1 MAQGKTNR
9 RTAPKNHPVRNSPR
23 GSDEESDDQGVHFDP
38 EVVAQETI
46 KRVKP
51 HLKLIGAA
59 IIAVIIVLVGRS
71 LIAQSH
77 GTTEA
82 VAYAKLHKAIGLI
95 KPIDFINVGGV
106 PGLIDE
112 QKEILADVIENH
124 AGSLAAV
131 EAEYHL
137 AKVDFLLEDF
147 GSAQTRFAAFYATY
161 DDHELAPAA
170 RLGEANSLYA
180 EAKYEEAFT
189 KFKALADDASVDA
202 VSVRARQSARSQA
215 ANCAAV
221 LGRLDDARAL
231 LEANLDSIGA
241 DEDAIKSVQSAIRR
255 LEILPPLKD
264 GIDKVIAAVEA
275 PDAPPKF
282 PNPGDATPSLLQRPE
297 GPNLDGSGAKPKP
310 EGSQKKPEGSQK
322 KQEGSNK
329 QATPDAAGADTGGN
343 TAPVIIDAT
352 NDLENAANKAQDL
365 IDAVEKAE
373 DAVEGV
379 DNALDALKPAP

>member
-23 GSDEESDDQGVHFDP
+23 ESDEESDDQGVRFDP

-46 KRVKP
+46 KRMKP

-77 GTTEA
+77 GTTEG

-95 KPIDFINVGGV
+95 KAIDFINVGEV
-106 PGLIDE
+106 PELIDE

-147 GSAQTRFAAFYATY
+147 GSAQTRFAAFYATH

-241 DEDAIKSVQSAIRR
+241 NEDAIKSVQSAIRR

-275 PDAPPKF
+275 SDALPKF
-282 PNPGDATPSLLQRPE
+282 PNPGDATPSLLRRPFE

-310 EGSQKKPEGSQK
+310 EGSQKK
-322 KQEGSNK
+322 QEGSNK
-329 QATPDAAGADTGGN
+329 QATPAAAGADTGGN

-379 DNALDALKPAP
+379 DNALDTLKPAP